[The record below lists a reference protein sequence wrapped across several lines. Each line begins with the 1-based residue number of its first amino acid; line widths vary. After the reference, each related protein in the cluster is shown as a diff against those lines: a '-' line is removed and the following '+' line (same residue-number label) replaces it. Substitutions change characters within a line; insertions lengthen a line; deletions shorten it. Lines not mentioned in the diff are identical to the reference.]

1 MSRTEIDAAAIDPR
15 IERRSRIWAMVLT
28 GLLLLVAGGGVVGVF
43 VFIAEERARDLLVWQ
58 SRLSVVADA
67 RAEAVD
73 TVLGRYRSTL
83 QGAAVNPT
91 VQIYATEMAQVG
103 GDRTQVQDEAGKA
116 TYVRNYLEAE
126 AARAGFSA
134 GSSADIGANL
144 PASGGGLAFLGPS
157 GDLLVATS
165 GMPELDDRFRSFVE
179 QASDGGTTFLDLYR
193 AEDDAIRYGFLEPV
207 FRVQA
212 GATPEN
218 RVGWILGVRGFGD
231 DVFDRLEQS
240 GAVERTLEVLLVD
253 RADDRIRY
261 LSPLQSGLS
270 PFDLALDASD
280 TLAVSR
286 LWDGAVFA
294 FAADYSGN
302 TVLAAGRPLTHAPW
316 MLVAKIDADE
326 ALADSRSRL
335 TRLLV
340 GGLLVV
346 ALVLIIIWAFWRHG
360 TSRRAMIAAHKLTDL
375 ARRFEQQRRLLQT
388 VTDNQPASIFIVDG
402 AARLRFANGPFAER
416 FSVAAEDLV
425 GKELPA
431 VVGPAVA
438 QQYSADMD
446 RAVESGQIVS
456 ELHESEVPG
465 AELRALDRAHVPLD
479 RQSGDP
485 EDQVLVV
492 ETDVTDLVAARR
504 RSERI
509 LKEVVESLV
518 MVVDR
523 RDPYSATHS
532 KQVAKV
538 AAATAAEIG
547 LDPSLVEA
555 VEFAGNLLNLGKI
568 GVPKDLLV
576 KESLTDA
583 ERQRIRQSIL
593 ESADLLTGIEFTG
606 PVVES
611 LRQAQER
618 WDGAGMPAGLKGPSI
633 LITARI
639 LAVANALVAMVN
651 PRAHRAALP
660 LDKAVAIL
668 LEEAGH
674 AYDRAVVAAL
684 INWLDNRGGRDV
696 LEAGRTAGTADERG
710 PELPLPS

>member
-1 MSRTEIDAAAIDPR
+1 MSRTEIDAAGIDPR
-15 IERRSRIWAMVLT
+15 IERRSRIWALVLVV
-28 GLLLLVAGGGVVGVF
+28 LLLLVAVVGVVGVLVF
-43 VFIAEERARDLLVWQ
+43 VAEERARDRLAWQ

-67 RAEAVD
+67 RAEAVNSVLAQYRD
-73 TVLGRYRSTL
+73 TLR
-83 QGAAVNPT
+83 QAAVNPT

-103 GDRTQVQDEAGKA
+103 GDRAQVQDEAGKA

-126 AARAGFSA
+126 AIRAGF
-134 GSSADIGANL
+134 ADGGTGIGANL

-157 GDLLVATS
+157 GEVLVATS
-165 GMPELDDRFRSFVE
+165 GMPEPDERVSTFVD
-179 QASDGGTTFLDLYR
+179 QAAAGGDTFLDLHR
-193 AEDDAIRYGFLEPV
+193 NAADQVRYGFLEPV
-207 FRVQA
+207 YRVQA
-212 GATPEN
+212 DADPDN
-218 RVGWILGVRGFGD
+218 RVGWILGLRGFGE
-231 DVFDRLEQS
+231 DVTARLRQS
-240 GAVERTLEVLLVD
+240 GAVEETLEVMLVD
-253 RADDRIRY
+253 RVDDRIRY
-261 LSPLQSGLS
+261 LSPLRSGLS
-270 PFDLALDASD
+270 SLELELEADAS
-280 TLAVSR
+280 LAVSR

-294 FAADYSGN
+294 FANDYHGS
-302 TVLAAGRPLTHAPW
+302 TVLAAGQALVQAPW
-316 MLVAKIDADE
+316 MLVAKIDAQE

-335 TRLLV
+335 SRMLI
-340 GGLLVV
+340 GGLLVI
-346 ALVLIIIWAFWRHG
+346 ALLLIVIWAFWRHG

-402 AARLRFANGPFAER
+402 NARLRFANGPFAER
-416 FSVAAEDLV
+416 LGVAAEDLA
-425 GKELPA
+425 GKDLPA
-431 VVGPAVA
+431 AMGPAAA
-438 QQYSADMD
+438 QAYAADMD
-446 RAVESGQIVS
+446 RAVETGLVVS
-456 ELHESEVPG
+456 ELHETEVPEVG
-465 AELRALDRAHVPLD
+465 RRAFDRALVPLD
-479 RQSGDP
+479 RRSGDP

-492 ETDVTDLVAARR
+492 ETDVTDLIAARR
-504 RSERI
+504 RGERI
-509 LKEVVESLV
+509 LKEVVEALV

-538 AAATAAEIG
+538 AAATATEIG
-547 LDPSLVEA
+547 LEPEMVEA
-555 VEFAGNLLNLGKI
+555 VKFAGSLLNLGKI

-593 ESADLLTGIEFTG
+593 ESADLLTGIEFSG

-611 LRQAQER
+611 LKQAQER
-618 WDGAGMPAGLKGPSI
+618 WDGSGIPAGLKGASI

-660 LDKAVAIL
+660 LDKAVEIL

-684 INWLDNRGGRDV
+684 INWLDNRGGRQA
-696 LEAGRTAGTADERG
+696 LEAGRHTSVTVQ
-710 PELPLPS
+710 

>member
-1 MSRTEIDAAAIDPR
+1 MSRTEIDAAGIDPK
-15 IERRSRIWAMVLT
+15 IERRSRTWAIVLAV
-28 GLLLLVAGGGVVGVF
+28 LLLLVAGVGVVGVSVF
-43 VFIAEERARDLLVWQ
+43 VAEERARDRLAWQ

-73 TVLGRYRSTL
+73 SVLAQYRDTL
-83 QGAAVNPT
+83 RQAAVNPT

-103 GDRTQVQDEAGKA
+103 GDRSQVQDEAGKA

-126 AARAGFSA
+126 ATRAGF
-134 GSSADIGANL
+134 ADTGTEIGANL

-157 GDLLVATS
+157 GEVLVATN
-165 GMPELDDRFRSFVE
+165 GIPEPDERLRAFID
-179 QASDGGTTFLDLYR
+179 QAAAGGATFLDLYR
-193 AEDDAIRYGFLEPV
+193 DDADQIRYGFLEPV
-207 FRVQA
+207 YRVQSEA
-212 GATPEN
+212 DPDN
-218 RVGWILGVRGFGD
+218 RVGWILGLRGFGE
-231 DVFDRLEQS
+231 DVTARLRQS
-240 GAVERTLEVLLVD
+240 GAVEETLEVMLVD
-253 RADDRIRY
+253 RVGDRIRY
-261 LSPLQSGLS
+261 LSPLRSGLS
-270 PFDLALDASD
+270 SLELELEANAS
-280 TLAVSR
+280 LAVSR

-294 FAADYSGN
+294 FASDYQGA
-302 TVLAAGRPLTHAPW
+302 TVLAAGQALVQAPW

-326 ALADSRSRL
+326 ALAESRSRL
-335 TRLLV
+335 SRMLI
-340 GGLLVV
+340 GGLLVI
-346 ALVLIIIWAFWRHG
+346 ALLLIVIWAFWRHG

-402 AARLRFANGPFAER
+402 NARLRFANGPFAER
-416 FSVAAEDLV
+416 LGVAADELV
-425 GKELPA
+425 GKDLA
-431 VVGPAVA
+431 AAHGPAA
-438 QQYSADMD
+438 AHEYAADMD
-446 RAVESGQIVS
+446 RAVESAQIVS
-456 ELHESEVPG
+456 ELHETQVPEVG
-465 AELRALDRAHVPLD
+465 LRAFDRALVPLD
-479 RQSGDP
+479 RRSGDP

-492 ETDVTDLVAARR
+492 ETDVTDLIAARR
-504 RSERI
+504 RGERI
-509 LKEVVESLV
+509 LKEVVEALV

-538 AAATAAEIG
+538 AAATATEIG
-547 LDPSLVEA
+547 LEPQMVEA
-555 VEFAGNLLNLGKI
+555 VQFAGNLLNLGKI

-583 ERQRIRQSIL
+583 ERQRIRESIL

-611 LRQAQER
+611 LKQAQER
-618 WDGAGMPAGLKGPSI
+618 WDGTGIPAGLKGASI

-684 INWLDNRGGRDV
+684 INWLDNRGGRDALV
-696 LEAGRTAGTADERG
+696 AGRDASVTVR
-710 PELPLPS
+710 